1 MQRMTH
7 EERTA
12 YGHAIDSMTDEQV
25 AAEVAAL
32 NRQVVA
38 AEAAIETLATTP
50 AEPDAA
56 QFDMTDVDEVIALA
70 YSPLSSPAESAA
82 LQRARV
88 HRRNL
93 DTKSEI
99 AGQALTHRRAQA
111 ARRKVRADMAARAGK
126 MSALV
131 SEMEAHI
138 VAARAAGARPL
149 ITDAQVF
156 ELRRVLDAVAQG
168 S

>member
-32 NRQVVA
+32 NRQIVA

-93 DTKSEI
+93 DSKYEI

-111 ARRKVRADMAARAGK
+111 ARHKVRADMAARAGK
-126 MSALV
+126 VAALIA
-131 SEMEAHI
+131 ELDAHI
-138 VAARAAGARPL
+138 VAATSAGARPL
-149 ITDAQVF
+149 VTPKQVY
-156 ELRRVLDAVAQG
+156 ELRQAVEHAAA
-168 S
+168 